1 MPPVHTPMSPCL
13 VHSPG
18 SAQYGHRERWG
29 GQQGEGGE
37 RCGEWRV
44 GDRREGERGLGGT
57 VSGSHVLLTAF
68 HTFLPPVAGVTAV
81 MVTPGLLSRGAE
93 SWWVSRDS
101 HGGTARATGGRPGP
115 RGDGPGHGGTARAT
129 GGPEGHGG
137 TAGATGG
144 PEGHGG
150 QHKGRCS

>member
-1 MPPVHTPMSPCL
+1 M
-13 VHSPG
+13 
-18 SAQYGHRERWG
+18 
-29 GQQGEGGE
+29 
-37 RCGEWRV
+37 
-44 GDRREGERGLGGT
+44 
-57 VSGSHVLLTAF
+57 SGSHVLLTAF

-129 GGPEGHGG
+129 GGRPGPRGDRR
-137 TAGATGG
+137 ATGG

-150 QHKGRCS
+150 TGGPRGDRRATGAKKKEAKIKEGVS